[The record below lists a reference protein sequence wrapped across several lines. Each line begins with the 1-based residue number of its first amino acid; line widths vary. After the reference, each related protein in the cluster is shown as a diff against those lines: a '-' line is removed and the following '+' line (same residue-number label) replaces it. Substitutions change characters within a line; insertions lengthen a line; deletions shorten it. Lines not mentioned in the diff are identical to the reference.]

1 MIFRIEFT
9 VSAEEDL
16 SNIYDY
22 IAYEQCMPTTAI
34 ELVEKIHKEI
44 VSLSYMPER
53 CKKFEHE
60 PWFSKGL
67 RVKYVSSYG
76 IYYTVDMQQGIVRI
90 QHVLSNRVDVVRWLK
105 VN

>member
-16 SNIYDY
+16 SSIYGY

-34 ELVEKIHKEI
+34 ELVEKIHGEI
-44 VSLSYMPER
+44 ASLSYMPER

-60 PWFSKGL
+60 PWFTKGL
-67 RVKYVSSYG
+67 RVKYVSSYV
-76 IYYTVDMQQGIVRI
+76 IYYTVDMQQGVVRI